1 MARTRNKEYSVGD
14 RINIYLSRDLTPEF
28 VDWINKQSDLSNFF
42 LYAAQQLYQQT
53 GFVDVSEVMPRK
65 INYDLTSEVKT
76 PQSQGYVIPTAPD
89 KANTPETTEP
99 PNVNEHKQQI
109 ENKDLEPEVQEK
121 GGNWSNLNLDDDPF
135 A

>member
-1 MARTRNKEYSVGD
+1 MARNRKKVYEQGD

-28 VDWINKQSDLSNFF
+28 VEWINTQSDLSNFF

-65 INYDLTSEVKT
+65 INFELTSADKT
-76 PQSQGYVIPTAPD
+76 PPQFQTEASPIPEI
-89 KANTPETTEP
+89 KKET
-99 PNVNEHKQQI
+99 V
-109 ENKDLEPEVQEK
+109 EPENQKNDNPSQSEEPGRK
-121 GGNWSNLNLDDDPF
+121 EEESTWSKIDLDDDPY

>member
-1 MARTRNKEYSVGD
+1 MARNRNKIYKQGD

-28 VDWINKQSDLSNFF
+28 VEWVNMQSDLSNFF

-65 INYDLTSEVKT
+65 INYEL
-76 PQSQGYVIPTAPD
+76 Q
-89 KANTPETTEP
+89 TEAHSFIRKVEDE
-99 PNVNEHKQQI
+99 PNVNVQETSI
-109 ENKDLEPEVQEK
+109 RPNPNKDSEK
-121 GGNWSNLNLDDDPF
+121 TETSEEKTSWSNLKDIDDDPF

>member
-1 MARTRNKEYSVGD
+1 MARSRNKIYQQGD

-28 VDWINKQSDLSNFF
+28 VEWINKQSDLSNFF

-65 INYDLTSEVKT
+65 INFDLSSTDTPHSPIEKT
-76 PQSQGYVIPTAPD
+76 KKELSNKKIP
-89 KANTPETTEP
+89 EEMTE
-99 PNVNEHKQQI
+99 E
-109 ENKDLEPEVQEK
+109 EK
-121 GGNWSNLNLDDDPF
+121 GKDSVWSSIEDLDDDPF